1 MTVEEFDLKT
11 SGLSYVAKA
20 QISHVANRIFSLL
33 VLAMILAFAHLLAS
47 TVPNAPAILWV
58 GNSGLVVVA
67 ASQAHRSI
75 HI

>member
-11 SGLSYVAKA
+11 SGLLYVAKA

-47 TVPNAPAILWV
+47 TVSNAPAIL
-58 GNSGLVVVA
+58 
-67 ASQAHRSI
+67 
-75 HI
+75 